1 MRPKSGSFHSH
12 KLNVNDKSLDSLL
25 EIWNFTHV
33 LPLSRSLLTLCTI
46 PRLERRVE
54 PPRKRRKTKPN
65 RISRA
70 CLSCRARK
78 IRCNGAQPTC
88 NNCTDSES
96 PCVYAS

>member
-1 MRPKSGSFHSH
+1 
-12 KLNVNDKSLDSLL
+12 
-25 EIWNFTHV
+25 
-33 LPLSRSLLTLCTI
+33 
-46 PRLERRVE
+46 
-54 PPRKRRKTKPN
+54 RRKTKPD

-96 PCVYAS
+96 PCVYASSRKDRLKTLVPGVLIA